1 MPHILGYAANG
12 MGIAHLML
20 KKEKRSLRHG
30 NQLGSV
36 GIYPEVSGQLG

>member
-20 KKEKRSLRHG
+20 KKEKRSL
-30 NQLGSV
+30 SK
-36 GIYPEVSGQLG
+36 P